1 MKSDSSK
8 KQTQLMLLSNKT
20 ANLKDNNQKSANHD
34 QEIFNSAFN

>member
-20 ANLKDNNQKSANHD
+20 ANLKDNNQKTGNND
-34 QEIFNSAFN
+34 LEIINSALN